1 MKVLQKIGVAILGV
15 TLLISTQP
23 ILAADEVSKD
33 EQYIYTLAEV
43 KELALKN
50 SRTIKNINEIYRQV
64 ESQKYIASND
74 YDRTKYGS
82 WYGASNNVISLAGSI
97 SQKKAELQQ
106 IEINT
111 GYNPDDGGATPPPEW
126 LKVKMELTSLE
137 SQVGLASGSEA
148 GAEGSTKAL
157 KKVLEKSKDAVADT
171 KRAKEDT
178 IKQVEL
184 TVEQL
189 YTAILA
195 MEDQV
200 ELLKRNCQYYDKL
213 IKIEE
218 TKRELGLSSEVDL
231 NKVYTQ
237 DKDINNKY
245 TQLQDSLKLS
255 KMQLNDIMGRPLE
268 YNLKLTPFIVG
279 PVTPHGEVNELTEKA
294 LENTA
299 TIGQQQRD
307 INDMKD
313 DLDDLS
319 DSNEEEVQ
327 KAQINQA
334 KLNLEK
340 TKVDITNGIK
350 SLMADLEAKEK
361 DYRLKHSEF
370 AIAKQNYEHDKVRY
384 GLGTIS
390 QIQYQTS
397 ELTYQEKLNAYTK
410 ASYDYFINRQKLK
423 LASEGIMLF

>member
-1 MKVLQKIGVAILGV
+1 MKLLQKIGAAVLGI
-15 TLLISTQP
+15 TLLIPTQP
-23 ILAADEVSKD
+23 VMAANEVAKE

-74 YDRTKYGS
+74 YDKTKYGS
-82 WYGASNNVISLAGSI
+82 WYGASNKVISLAGAI

-106 IEINT
+106 IEAEGSFDPN
-111 GYNPDDGGATPPPEW
+111 NPSPEW

-137 SQVGLASGSEA
+137 SQVGLASASEA

-294 LENTA
+294 LDNTA

-361 DYRLKHSEF
+361 DYKLKHSEF

-390 QIQYQTS
+390 QIQYQAS
-397 ELTYQEKLNAYTK
+397 ELTYQEKLNAYSK

>member
-1 MKVLQKIGVAILGV
+1 MKLIQKIGVAILSV
-15 TLLISTQP
+15 TFLISTQP
-23 ILAADEVSKD
+23 VLATSEAAKE

-43 KELALKN
+43 KELSLRN
-50 SRTIKNINEIYRQV
+50 SRTIKNINEIYQQV
-64 ESQKYIASND
+64 KSQKYIASND

-82 WYGASNNVISLAGSI
+82 WYGSSNKVISLAGAI

-106 IEINT
+106 IEAAGSFDPN
-111 GYNPDDGGATPPPEW
+111 NPSAEW
-126 LKVKMELTSLE
+126 LKVKMELNSLE
-137 SQVGLASGSEA
+137 NQAGLASASEA

-157 KKVLEKSKDAVADT
+157 KKVLENSKDALADT

-189 YTAILA
+189 YTAILT

-200 ELLKRNCQYYDKL
+200 EFLKKNCQYYDKL

-218 TKRELGLSSEVDL
+218 TKKELGLSSEVDL

-237 DKDINNKY
+237 AKDMNNKY
-245 TQLQDSLKLS
+245 TQLQASLKIS
-255 KMQLNDIMGRPLE
+255 KMQLNDIMGRKLE

-279 PVTPHGEVNELTEKA
+279 PVTPHGEVKDLTDKA

-334 KLNLEK
+334 KLNFEK

-384 GLGTIS
+384 ELGTIS
-390 QIQYQTS
+390 QIQYQAS
-397 ELTYQEKLNAYTK
+397 ELSYQEKLNAYTK
-410 ASYDYFINRQKLK
+410 ASYDYFINRQKLN
-423 LASEGIMLF
+423 LASEGIMLL

>member
-1 MKVLQKIGVAILGV
+1 MKLLQKIGAAVLGI

-23 ILAADEVSKD
+23 VIAANEVAKE
-33 EQYIYTLAEV
+33 EQYIYTLTEV

-74 YDRTKYGS
+74 YDKTKYGS
-82 WYGASNNVISLAGSI
+82 WYGASNKVNYLAGTI
-97 SQKKAELQQ
+97 GNKKAELQQ
-106 IEINT
+106 IEDDDSFDPNNPSAEWIN
-111 GYNPDDGGATPPPEW
+111 
-126 LKVKMELTSLE
+126 LKMELNSLE
-137 SQVGLASGSEA
+137 SQVGLASASEA
-148 GAEGSTKAL
+148 GAEGSTKAM

-255 KMQLNDIMGRPLE
+255 KMQLNDIMGRPLG

-294 LENTA
+294 LGNTA

-307 INDMKD
+307 IYDMKD

-361 DYRLKHSEF
+361 DYKLKHSEF

-390 QIQYQTS
+390 QIQYQAS

>member
-1 MKVLQKIGVAILGV
+1 MKLLQKIGAAVLGI
-15 TLLISTQP
+15 TLLIPTQP
-23 ILAADEVSKD
+23 VMAANEVAKE

-74 YDRTKYGS
+74 YDKTKYGS
-82 WYGASNNVISLAGSI
+82 WYGASNKVISLAGAI

-106 IEINT
+106 IEAEGSFDPN
-111 GYNPDDGGATPPPEW
+111 NPSPEW

-137 SQVGLASGSEA
+137 SQVGLASASEA

-200 ELLKRNCQYYDKL
+200 ELLKKNCQYYDKL

-294 LENTA
+294 LDNTA
-299 TIGQQQRD
+299 TIGQQKRD

-361 DYRLKHSEF
+361 DYKLKHSEF
-370 AIAKQNYEHDKVRY
+370 AIAKQNYEYDKVRY

-390 QIQYQTS
+390 QIQYQAS

-423 LASEGIMLF
+423 LASEGIVLF